1 MKHIK
6 TSAIL
11 AGSCIALLSLSACLK
26 APESTYKTS
35 NQEIKVE
42 LLFEHDGVKVYRF
55 YDGRTI
61 YYTDARGK
69 TSWSE
74 THSNGKSS
82 SIITHDV
89 ETVR

>member
-1 MKHIK
+1 MKNK
-6 TSAIL
+6 MIL
-11 AGSCIALLSLSACLK
+11 ALCIIASGIAACK
-26 APESTYKTS
+26 NKEQEIQSTS
-35 NQEIKVE
+35 NNAMKVE

-74 THSNGKSS
+74 TKSNGKNSR
-82 SIITHDV
+82 IEYHEVNT
-89 ETVR
+89 EQ